1 MRVIFI
7 LVLTCM
13 PAFSQVYVPPEC
25 VELATREGF
34 PTDVMTR
41 TQAAKAKI
49 RLARLNDIDPIVRS
63 CRDAVTRAK
72 AALSARR

>member
-1 MRVIFI
+1 MIV
-7 LVLTCM
+7 LLLTCM

-49 RLARLNDIDPIVRS
+49 RLARLNDIDPIVRQ
-63 CRDAVTRAK
+63 CRQAVATAK
-72 AALSARR
+72 ALARAR